1 MKRYL
6 IGFCNVLLVAPCLC
20 IATEKRIADGK
31 RLAFARDK
39 GNCLACHVIA
49 GGETPGN
56 IGPPLVAMNQRYADR
71 KMLRAKIWDA
81 TETNPNTS
89 MPPFGRYKILT
100 EQELDNVVEFVYS
113 L

>member
-1 MKRYL
+1 MKRYA
-6 IGFCNVLLVAPCLC
+6 IRFCHVLLVVPCLC
-20 IATEKRIADGK
+20 IATEKRIGEGK
-31 RLAFARDK
+31 KLAFARDK

-71 KMLRAKIWDA
+71 KALRAKIWDA

-89 MPPFGRYKILT
+89 MPPFGRHRILT
-100 EQELDNVVEFVYS
+100 EEEIDKLVEFVYS